1 MKNDIGTELPF
12 IVERWKKNISLV
24 STKIETEAS
33 KPKIL
38 KQEKEKEKENE
49 FTQNQIIKADRI
61 YNQHAEKIYNIEHVE
76 NLN

>member
-33 KPKIL
+33 KPEIL
-38 KQEKEKEKENE
+38 KQEKDNE